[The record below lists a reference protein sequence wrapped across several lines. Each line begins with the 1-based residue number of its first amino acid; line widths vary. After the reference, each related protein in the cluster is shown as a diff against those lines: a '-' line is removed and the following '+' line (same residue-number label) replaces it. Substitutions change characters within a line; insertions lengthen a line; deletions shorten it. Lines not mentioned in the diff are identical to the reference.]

1 MIQKIKISN
10 EKNVKITK
18 WEHAFKSYVST
29 YDVEV
34 LDSFNDEPQLK
45 DTESA
50 IKRKRIELLTQLKGF
65 KFMTAIVLEF
75 RKIQKWW

>member
-29 YDVEV
+29 YNVEV

-50 IKRKRIELLTQLKGF
+50 IKSKRIELLTQLKGF

>member
-10 EKNVKITK
+10 EKNVKMTK

-29 YDVEV
+29 YNVEV

-50 IKRKRIELLTQLKGF
+50 IKSKRIELLTQLKGF